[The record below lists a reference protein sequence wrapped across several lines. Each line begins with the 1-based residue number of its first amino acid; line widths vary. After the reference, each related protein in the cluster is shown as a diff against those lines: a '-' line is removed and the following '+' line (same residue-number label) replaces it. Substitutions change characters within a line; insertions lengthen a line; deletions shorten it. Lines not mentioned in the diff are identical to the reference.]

1 MKPAPFD
8 YHAPTELGEALA
20 ILAEHGDD
28 AKLLAGGQSLM
39 PMMNM
44 RLATPQV
51 VVDINRIAGLD
62 GIVSSSEGGL
72 SIGAMARQRTIERS
86 AEVRQCNPLL
96 ADAMPWIGHFQIRN
110 RGTIGGSVVH
120 ADPAAE
126 LPAVL
131 VALEAELV
139 LNNAERERVV
149 PADAFFETFLTTA
162 TEPDEILTEIRLPAW
177 SAWGW
182 DIQEVSRRQG
192 DFALVGSVAMVQVD
206 DAHTCQAA
214 RLVLFGVGET
224 PVRVHDAESRL
235 LGQQL
240 DDALLQEVTEIVA
253 DALEP
258 EGDIHASAIYRKEVG
273 GVMARRTLQQ
283 ARARATGNGAASG

>member
-8 YHAPTELGEALA
+8 YYVPIDMDEALS
-20 ILAEHGDD
+20 LLTEHGDD

-62 GIVSSSEGGL
+62 GIAQAPNGTIT
-72 SIGAMARQRTIERS
+72 IGAMTRQRAIERS
-86 AEVRQCNPLL
+86 STIHQHSPLM
-96 ADAMPWIGHFQIRN
+96 ADAMPLLGHFQIRN

-131 VALEAELV
+131 MALGAEFV
-139 LNNAERERVV
+139 LHHAERERVV
-149 PADAFFETFLTTA
+149 PADAFFVTFLTTA
-162 TEPDEILTEIRLPAW
+162 TEPDELLTEIRLPAW
-177 SAWGW
+177 STEWGW

-206 DAHTCQAA
+206 DAEMCHDA

-224 PVRVHDAESRL
+224 PVRVASAEAKL
-235 LGQQL
+235 VGQRL
-240 DDALLQEVTEIVA
+240 DDTLLQEVAEIVTE
-253 DALEP
+253 ALEP
-258 EGDIHASAIYRKEVG
+258 EGDIHASAAYRKEVG
-273 GVMARRTLQQ
+273 GVMARRTLQ
-283 ARARATGNGAASG
+283 RARLRAMGSLPS

>member
-8 YHAPTELGEALA
+8 YFAPTEIDEALS

-51 VVDINRIAGLD
+51 VVDINRVAGLD
-62 GIVSSSEGGL
+62 GIAQASDGGL
-72 SIGAMARQRTIERS
+72 TIGAMTRQRTVERS
-86 AEVRQCNPLL
+86 SDIRQRCPLL
-96 ADAMPWIGHFQIRN
+96 ADTMPWLGHFQIRN

-126 LPAVL
+126 LPAVMM
-131 VALEAELV
+131 ALEAELV
-139 LNNAERERVV
+139 LRNAERERIV
-149 PADAFFETFLTTA
+149 PASEFFVTFLTTA
-162 TEPDEILTEIRLPAW
+162 TEPDELLTEIRLPAW
-177 SAWGW
+177 SAAWGW

-192 DFALVGSVAMVQVD
+192 DFAMVGSVAMLQVD
-206 DAHTCQAA
+206 AADTCQAA

-224 PVRVHDAESRL
+224 PVRVASAEARMV
-235 LGQQL
+235 GQHL
-240 DDALLQEVTEIVA
+240 DDALLQEVAELVT

-258 EGDIHASAIYRKEVG
+258 EGDIHVSAMYRKEVG

-283 ARARATGNGAASG
+283 ARLRAKGSS

>member
-8 YHAPTELGEALA
+8 YYAPIEVSETLS

-51 VVDINRIAGLD
+51 LVDINRVAGLD
-62 GIVSSSEGGL
+62 GIAQASDGAL
-72 SIGAMARQRTIERS
+72 TIGAMTRQRTIERAS
-86 AEVRQCNPLL
+86 DIRQYSPLL
-96 ADAMPWIGHFQIRN
+96 ADAMPLLGHVQIRN

-126 LPAVL
+126 IPAVL
-131 VALEAELV
+131 MALEAELV
-139 LNNAERERVV
+139 LRHAERQRVV
-149 PADAFFETFLTTA
+149 PAHDFFVTFLTTA
-162 TEPDEILTEIRLPAW
+162 TEPDELLTEIRLPAW
-177 SAWGW
+177 SAAWGW

-206 DAHTCQAA
+206 DADTCRAA

-224 PVRVHDAESRL
+224 PVRVASAEATMV
-235 LGQQL
+235 GQRL
-240 DDALLQEVTEIVA
+240 DDALLQEVAEMVTGV
-253 DALEP
+253 LEP
-258 EGDIHASAIYRKEVG
+258 EGDIHASSLYRKEVG

-283 ARARATGNGAASG
+283 ARRRAKGHGSS

>member
-8 YHAPTELGEALA
+8 YYAPSEIGEALS

-51 VVDINRIAGLD
+51 VVDINRMAGLD
-62 GIVSSSEGGL
+62 GVALASDGGL
-72 SIGAMARQRTIERS
+72 TIGAMTRQRLIERS
-86 AEVRQCNPLL
+86 NDIRQHCPLM
-96 ADAMPWIGHFQIRN
+96 ADAMPLLGHFQIRN

-131 VALEAELV
+131 MALEAELV
-139 LNNAERERVV
+139 LRNAEGERVV
-149 PADAFFETFLTTA
+149 AADEFFVTFLTTA
-162 TEPDEILTEIRLPAW
+162 TEPDELLTEIRLPAW
-177 SAWGW
+177 SDAWGW
-182 DIQEVSRRQG
+182 NIQEVSRRQG

-206 DAHTCQAA
+206 DAETCRAA
-214 RLVLFGVGET
+214 RLVLFGVGDT
-224 PVRVHDAESRL
+224 PVRVVSAEARMV
-235 LGQQL
+235 GQRL
-240 DDALLQEVTEIVA
+240 DDALLQEVTDIVTE
-253 DALEP
+253 ALEP
-258 EGDIHASAIYRKEVG
+258 EGDIHASATYRKEVG

-283 ARARATGNGAASG
+283 ARARAMSAS

>member
-8 YHAPTELGEALA
+8 YYAPTDMGEALS

-44 RLATPQV
+44 RLATPPV
-51 VVDINRIAGLD
+51 VVDINRVAGLD
-62 GIVSSSEGGL
+62 GIAQAPDGGL
-72 SIGAMARQRTIERS
+72 TIGAMTRQRTIERS
-86 AEVRQCNPLL
+86 SIIRQHSPLM
-96 ADAMPWIGHFQIRN
+96 ADAMPLLGHFQIRN

-131 VALEAELV
+131 MALEAEFALR
-139 LNNAERERVV
+139 NAERERVV
-149 PADAFFETFLTTA
+149 PADAFFVTFLTTA
-162 TEPDEILTEIRLPAW
+162 TEPDELLTEIRLPAW
-177 SAWGW
+177 SAAWGW

-206 DAHTCQAA
+206 DAETCRAA

-224 PVRVHDAESRL
+224 PVRVASAEARM
-235 LGQQL
+235 LGQHL
-240 DDALLQEVTEIVA
+240 DDALLQEVEGIVTE
-253 DALEP
+253 ALEP
-258 EGDIHASAIYRKEVG
+258 EGDIHASATYRKEVG

-283 ARARATGNGAASG
+283 ARLRAMGSA

>member
-8 YHAPTELGEALA
+8 YYAPTAVDEVLS

-44 RLATPQV
+44 RLATPHV

-62 GIVSSSEGGL
+62 GVRRASDGSL
-72 SIGAMARQRTIERS
+72 TIGAMTRQRTLERS
-86 AEVRQCNPLL
+86 HDIRQHCPLM
-96 ADAMPWIGHFQIRN
+96 ADAMPLLGHFQIRN

-131 VALEAELV
+131 LALDAELV
-139 LNNAERERVV
+139 LRHAERERIV
-149 PADAFFETFLTTA
+149 PADAFFVTFLTTA
-162 TEPDEILTEIRLPAW
+162 TEPDELLTEIRLPAW
-177 SAWGW
+177 SAAWGW
-182 DIQEVSRRQG
+182 NIQEVSRRQG
-192 DFALVGSVAMVQVD
+192 DFALVGSVAMLQVD
-206 DAHTCQAA
+206 DTETCCAA
-214 RLVLFGVGET
+214 RMVLFGVGDA
-224 PVRVHDAESRL
+224 PVRVTRAEASMI
-235 LGQQL
+235 GQRL
-240 DDALLQEVTEIVA
+240 DDALLQEVAEMVTE
-253 DALEP
+253 ALEP
-258 EGDIHASAIYRKEVG
+258 EGDIHASATYRKEVG

-283 ARARATGNGAASG
+283 ARLRAMGSVLG

>member
-8 YHAPTELGEALA
+8 YYAPTDMGEALS

-44 RLATPQV
+44 RLATPPV
-51 VVDINRIAGLD
+51 VVDINRVAGLD
-62 GIVSSSEGGL
+62 GIAQAPDGGL
-72 SIGAMARQRTIERS
+72 TIGAMTRQRTIERS
-86 AEVRQCNPLL
+86 STIRQHSPLM
-96 ADAMPWIGHFQIRN
+96 ADAMPLLGHFQIRN

-131 VALEAELV
+131 MALEAEFALR
-139 LNNAERERVV
+139 NAERERVV
-149 PADAFFETFLTTA
+149 PADAFFVTFLTTA
-162 TEPDEILTEIRLPAW
+162 TEPDELLTEIRLPAW
-177 SAWGW
+177 SAAWGW

-206 DAHTCQAA
+206 DAETCRAA

-224 PVRVHDAESRL
+224 PVRVASAEARM
-235 LGQQL
+235 LGQHL
-240 DDALLQEVTEIVA
+240 DDALLQEVEGIVTE
-253 DALEP
+253 ALEP
-258 EGDIHASAIYRKEVG
+258 EGDIHASATYRKEVG

-283 ARARATGNGAASG
+283 ARLRAMGSA